1 MAVALAHTDQGVG
14 RPVLVLHGLF
24 GSAANWMAVTRRL
37 AQQFRVFA
45 LDLRNHGASPWAER
59 MDYHAMAEDVA
70 TFIAAQGL
78 GSAAILGHSM
88 GGKAAM
94 VLALTEPALVERLVV
109 VDIAPVPHPP
119 THTAYVEAMR
129 GLDLRGVTRR
139 GAADALLRPHIPDD
153 AERLFLLQNLVPGPE
168 GMRWRLNLDAI
179 LADMA
184 ALSGFPDF
192 APGVHYRG
200 PTLLVRGERSPYVA
214 EGDLPIFRRLFP
226 TVRPVTIARAGHWV
240 HADRTEE
247 FLAAVTPF
255 LAGDTAED
263 AP

>member
-1 MAVALAHTDQGVG
+1 MAVALSHVAYGVG

-24 GSAANWMAVTRRL
+24 GSSTNWTGVARRL
-37 AQQFRVFA
+37 GQQFRVFA

-59 MDYHAMAEDVA
+59 MDYESMAEDVA
-70 TFIAAQGL
+70 AFIAAQRL
-78 GSAAILGHSM
+78 GPVALLGHSM

-119 THTAYVEAMR
+119 IHTAYVEAMR
-129 GLDLRGVTRR
+129 GLDLRGVDRR

-153 AERLFLLQNLVPGPE
+153 AERLFLLQNLVPGPD
-168 GMRWRLNLDAI
+168 GLRWRLNLDAI
-179 LADMA
+179 LADMP
-184 ALSGFPDF
+184 ALSGFPAF
-192 APGVHYRG
+192 APGVHYSG
-200 PTLLVRGERSPYVA
+200 PTLVVRGERSNFVA
-214 EGDLPIFRRLFP
+214 EDALPALKRLFP
-226 TVRPVTIARAGHWV
+226 ASRVVTIARAGHWV

-255 LAGDTAED
+255 LAGEGDGA
-263 AP
+263 A